1 MQKLLGRW
9 KQYKY
14 RFVPWLVLNLK
25 NRSLRSVTD
34 KQTDCLIS
42 DMDFRAFITGFL
54 TNLHHLSAEK
64 LQSMTQQDKHSECLK
79 LMKSLA
85 GFTVER
91 SPSVL
96 SSGGTGVKVT
106 SGVVPQ
112 FSITSLYP
120 GLIYEPQ
127 DPILFQSI
135 GNPFIFRCAD
145 GILIDGNDQ
154 ALSKFLY
161 KSCQGRDSCWPL
173 PACDDSWLTPYPS
186 CPLNIGQ
193 YVNNHNKQYPANVAY
208 QEFNLPSDFPAR
220 LRQYLPNN
228 HYTPS
233 FIAAEGIARELRVV
247 GLVSLR
253 EIHCGE
259 ELFSS
264 YFTIVT

>member
-1 MQKLLGRW
+1 MQKLLHRW

-14 RFVPWLVLNLK
+14 RFVPWLILNLK

-34 KQTDCLIS
+34 KETDCVIS
-42 DMDFRAFITGFL
+42 DEDFQAFITNFL
-54 TNLHHLSAEK
+54 AKLHQLSDEK
-64 LQSMTQQDKHSECLK
+64 LQMASQQDQHNEGLR
-79 LMKSLA
+79 LLRNLA

-91 SPSVL
+91 APSVL
-96 SSGGTGVKVT
+96 TSGGTGVKVT
-106 SGVVPQ
+106 SGVIPKFCV
-112 FSITSLYP
+112 TSLYP

-145 GILIDGNDQ
+145 GILLDGNDR
-154 ALSKFLY
+154 ALSRFLF
-161 KSCQGRDSCWPL
+161 KSCRGRDSCWPL
-173 PACDDSWLTPYPS
+173 SACDDSWLTPYPR
-186 CPLNIGQ
+186 CPLNVGQ
-193 YVNNHNKQYPANVAY
+193 YVNNQSKQYPANVAY
-208 QEFNLPSDFPAR
+208 QEFNLPIDFPAR

-233 FIAAEGIARELRVV
+233 FIAEEGLARQLRVV
-247 GLVSLR
+247 ALVSLR

-264 YFTIVT
+264 YFTVVR